1 MYQTQL
7 LEVQSQLNTF
17 SSEYFAKFFDWGLYV
32 IEGVIG
38 FILAASVF
46 ILFGVIST
54 HVLDIIACR
63 TMVTLGWVIYGIMY
77 FGIVIL
83 VFAFLSAGS
92 IGYQFCNYFDSMVS
106 DEVEFNKIGQSYSQ
120 NVFTKLDVCLYGDGN
135 VLEKFN
141 IA

>member
-1 MYQTQL
+1 
-7 LEVQSQLNTF
+7 
-17 SSEYFAKFFDWGLYV
+17 V

-83 VFAFLSAGS
+83 VFGFLSVGS
-92 IGYQFCNYFDSMVS
+92 IGYQFCNYFDAMVS
-106 DEVEFNKIGQSYSQ
+106 N
-120 NVFTKLDVCLYGDGN
+120 
-135 VLEKFN
+135 
-141 IA
+141 